1 MRLGDIYCLTSPSGK
16 KYIGQAVK
24 KLKNGRHWGFINRW
38 KQHIKDSTTKDY
50 CRLLNNSIRKY
61 GYENFKVELL
71 KECPVEDLNKYEQQ
85 YILELNTLSPNGYN
99 LTTGGNFCQQTI
111 ETQILKRNS
120 MIDKN
125 KGKIY
130 PKRIRKRIED
140 NNLPKYVRYYTDNSG
155 KEGYRISNHPTIKQ
169 KSFLSKSIT
178 MEEKLKLALNYINA
192 ENAEIS

>member
-1 MRLGDIYCLTSPSGK
+1 MELGDIYCLTSPSGK

-24 KLKNGRHWGFINRW
+24 NLKNGKTWGYISRW
-38 KQHIKDSTTKDY
+38 KEHIRDSNTTDY

-61 GYENFKVELL
+61 GHENFQVELL
-71 KECPVEDLNKYEQQ
+71 KECSVDELNKYEQQ

-99 LTTGGNFCQQTI
+99 LTSGGNFCKQTE
-111 ETQILKRNS
+111 ETQMLKRFS
-120 MIDKN
+120 MIGKN

-130 PKRIRKRIED
+130 PKRIRKRAED
-140 NNLPKYVRYYTDNSG
+140 NELPKYVRYYTDSSG
-155 KEGYRISNHPTIKQ
+155 KEGYRVSNHPFLKQ

-178 MEEKLKLALNYINA
+178 MNEKLQLALNYINA